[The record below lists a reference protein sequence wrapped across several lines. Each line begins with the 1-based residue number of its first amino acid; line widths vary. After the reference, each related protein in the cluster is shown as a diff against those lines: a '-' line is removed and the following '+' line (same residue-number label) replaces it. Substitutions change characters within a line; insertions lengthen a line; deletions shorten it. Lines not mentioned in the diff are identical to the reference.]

1 MKIFTS
7 KTQRIGKIGE
17 DIASSF
23 LLKRG
28 HEIIE
33 RNYTLKCGELDI
45 ISRETSKIHF
55 IEVKSI
61 ACDLV
66 ETPEPWKYSRYYRP
80 EENLHPKK
88 MSRIKTTLQTYLM
101 SLSKRQPGEDKGQP
115 REANPSWQFDL
126 YVVYVDDIHKKGIV
140 KPIENIIL

>member
-1 MKIFTS
+1 M
-7 KTQRIGKIGE
+7 GE

-23 LLKRG
+23 LLAQG
-28 HEIIE
+28 HEILE

-45 ISRETSKIHF
+45 ISRETGKIHF

-61 ACDLV
+61 ACNLV
-66 ETPEPWKYSRYYRP
+66 ETPEPWKYGKYYRP

-101 SLSKRQPGEDKGQP
+101 SLSKRHDFDIKGQQSGASVP
-115 REANPSWQFDL
+115 WQFDL
-126 YVVYVDDIHKKGIV
+126 YVVYVDDIHRRGIV
-140 KPIENIIL
+140 KPIKNIIL